1 MKAIIATSLKTLAYL
16 CLLIIIYLLTLCF
29 PQSFYKD
36 HVTAGNISIYSDQ
49 EIPQKEIKQII
60 QEVQNRIERS
70 ELYKRETKH
79 RIFITNNDIR
89 WRYFT
94 NINYKVGGLNYVI
107 FNHNV
112 FLRKADI
119 ANNRLYGYSGKKV
132 PGDRTLDYFIAH
144 EITHTLE
151 FQSMPWYKYPV
162 KTNWV
167 LEGYAEYIAHNSQSY
182 EGSLDYYLNIPETT
196 GAKYYTR
203 ARTMVSYMLEKKN
216 VPISNLW
223 SSVGSY
229 DSIILEA
236 IPNNKPNI
244 DDSMS
249 EAF

>member
-1 MKAIIATSLKTLAYL
+1 M
-16 CLLIIIYLLTLCF
+16 
-29 PQSFYKD
+29 
-36 HVTAGNISIYSDQ
+36 
-49 EIPQKEIKQII
+49 
-60 QEVQNRIERS
+60 
-70 ELYKRETKH
+70 
-79 RIFITNNDIR
+79 
-89 WRYFT
+89 
-94 NINYKVGGLNYVI
+94 
-107 FNHNV
+107 
-112 FLRKADI
+112 
-119 ANNRLYGYSGKKV
+119 YGYSGKKV